1 MLLLILSR
9 FIHTLDKMKSK
20 SHIFVA
26 SILSAC
32 ERRAEAQQEARG
44 PRRHFERLF
53 KIKAQQTTITTT
65 TTALD
70 KLIYEASPS
79 KQSHRNDA

>member
-1 MLLLILSR
+1 MLQLILSR

-32 ERRAEAQQEARG
+32 ERRAEAQQEAHG

>member
-1 MLLLILSR
+1 MLQLILSR

-32 ERRAEAQQEARG
+32 ERRAEAQQEAHG

-53 KIKAQQTTITTT
+53 KIKAQQTTIT